1 VTNAVDS
8 VTGTEV
14 AVSVTQTLL
23 ACSGGAQTGWCWVE
37 PKPHGNTLRDVQH
50 LNDDV
55 FVAAGGGQS
64 NLILRTTTGGQ

>member
-37 PKPHGNTLRDVQH
+37 PKPHGNILRDVQH